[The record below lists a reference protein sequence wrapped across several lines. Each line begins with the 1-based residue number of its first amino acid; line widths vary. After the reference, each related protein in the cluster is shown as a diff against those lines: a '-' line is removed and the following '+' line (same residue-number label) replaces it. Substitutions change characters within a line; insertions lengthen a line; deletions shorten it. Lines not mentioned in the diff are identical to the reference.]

1 MEHRNFDKLQC
12 NIGGTDNLIESVKAV
27 DSVKRIVFTSTLLVC
42 EIGYIPINDTDYSPP
57 NYYGKSKVIGEKKVR
72 SSKLNCEWAIV
83 RPTSIWGPWFD
94 YSYKEFFHTIDK
106 NRYLHLGKNEFQKPA
121 SFVGNTVHMMMKI
134 LLDNNSK
141 INKSTY
147 YLADYPW
154 YSTKEWANT
163 IQKTLNSKRIRTAP
177 LWLLRFV
184 GAVGDVMKIIFKFDP
199 PLTSF
204 RLNNML
210 KGGVYPVENTKDII
224 GELPY
229 DLKESVYLTA
239 KWMYD
244 DSLIKHKPSRI

>member
-1 MEHRNFDKLQC
+1 M
-12 NIGGTDNLIESVKAV
+12 
-27 DSVKRIVFTSTLLVC
+27 
-42 EIGYIPINDTDYSPP
+42 
-57 NYYGKSKVIGEKKVR
+57 GEKKILLYC
-72 SSKLNCEWAIV
+72 SLFLNLGVLAFFKYADFLSDTLYGIMGLLGFEVSHTQLNIILPIGISFYTFQSMSYTIDMYRKKYKPYDSILDFSLYIMFFPQLIAGPIV
-83 RPTSIWGPWFD
+83 R
-94 YSYKEFFHTIDK
+94 
-106 NRYLHLGKNEFQKPA
+106 
-121 SFVGNTVHMMMKI
+121 
-134 LLDNNSK
+134 
-141 INKSTY
+141 
-147 YLADYPW
+147 
-154 YSTKEWANT
+154 ANT

-244 DSLIKHKPSRI
+244 DSLIIHKPSRI